1 MEALRIVLCAL
12 LLAPLAA
19 AAQDQPAVEEAA
31 PPEEAPAEAPAQEP
45 AEAELAEG
53 QPADEAPAEAEP
65 ADEGAAEALTGSYV
79 DAYYVPTTA
88 LTLKPPGALGATER
102 GDGMGGRG
110 MFRVFHWLAVT
121 GEYQQRQF
129 DDVDDDL
136 AETSAGIGF
145 TAHTDAG
152 DLGGIFFEYD
162 KFDSDGLELDGY
174 SAHARLSR
182 QPNGWFSFYGD
193 LGFLML
199 QDDVEDHEGAE
210 FTIGLTFGTRM
221 FRAFADWHFVDLEGE
236 SSGTRSQFGD
246 ARVGA
251 RFTF

>member
-12 LLAPLAA
+12 LLAPLAV
-19 AAQDQPAVEEAA
+19 AAQDEPAA
-31 PPEEAPAEAPAQEP
+31 EEAPAEETTEAEP
-45 AEAELAEG
+45 AEE
-53 QPADEAPAEAEP
+53 QPTEEAAAGETAAEAEP
-65 ADEGAAEALTGSYV
+65 ADEGDAASLSGSYV

-88 LTLKPPGALGATER
+88 LTLKAPGALGATER

-136 AETSAGIGF
+136 TETSGGIGF

-174 SAHARLSR
+174 SAHVRLSR

-210 FTIGLTFGTRM
+210 FTIGLTAGTRM
-221 FRAFADWHFVDLEGE
+221 FRVFADWHFVDLEGE
-236 SSGTRSQFGD
+236 TSGTRSQFGD

>member
-19 AAQDQPAVEEAA
+19 AAQDEPVVEEV
-31 PPEEAPAEAPAQEP
+31 PAE
-45 AEAELAEG
+45 
-53 QPADEAPAEAEP
+53 EAPAEAEP
-65 ADEGAAEALTGSYV
+65 AEEAPADEAPAEETAVEEVAQEEEPAGTLTGSYV

-88 LTLKPPGALGATER
+88 LTLKSPGALGATER

-110 MFRVFHWLAVT
+110 MFRVLHWLAVT

-136 AETSAGIGF
+136 TETSGGIGF

-182 QPNGWFSFYGD
+182 QPNAWFSFYGD

>member
-1 MEALRIVLCAL
+1 MEALRVVLCVL

-19 AAQDQPAVEEAA
+19 AAQDEPAVEEAPA
-31 PPEEAPAEAPAQEP
+31 EEASGAEP
-45 AEAELAEG
+45 AEE
-53 QPADEAPAEAEP
+53 QPVEEASAEAGP
-65 ADEGAAEALTGSYV
+65 ADEGDAGTLTGSYV

-88 LTLKPPGALGATER
+88 LTLKAPGALGATER

-110 MFRVFHWLAVT
+110 MFRVFKWLAVT

-136 AETSAGIGF
+136 TETSAGIGF
-145 TAHTDAG
+145 TAHTEAG

-182 QPNGWFSFYGD
+182 QPNAWFSFYGD

-221 FRAFADWHFVDLEGE
+221 FRAFADWHFVDVEGQ
-236 SSGTRSQFGD
+236 SSGTRSQLGD